1 MTATTDNVL
10 QSAIII
16 ADLANVIPLS
26 AFEEVTFEARE
37 TALFANRLKEWWDEF
52 WNEYALT
59 AARKIGEKYER
70 LQQP

>member
-1 MTATTDNVL
+1 MNGTPETLTC
-10 QSAIII
+10 SAAVA
-16 ADLANVIPLS
+16 ADLTDVIPLS

-59 AARKIGEKYER
+59 AARKNRRKI
-70 LQQP
+70 